1 MKTIYPF
8 DLVKLTT
15 LTIGSK
21 PETAYYKVL
30 ETGPILTVSFYNDI
44 VHIPVSCV
52 EDVISHYIIPYSN
65 FKYNKISTG
74 TPIQFIL
81 NNNKVFGMFLD
92 YTQYGLIVQYKSE
105 NLLIQPEDVVSIYI
119 DKQE

>member
-21 PETAYYKVL
+21 PETSYYKVL
-30 ETGPILTVSFYNDI
+30 ETGPILTVSFNNYI

-52 EDVISHYIIPYSN
+52 EDVISYYITPYNN
-65 FKYNKISTG
+65 FDYNKISTG

-81 NNNKVFGMFLD
+81 NNNKVFGIFLD

-105 NLLIQPEDVVSIYI
+105 NLLIQPNDVISVCI

>member
-21 PETAYYKVL
+21 PETSYYKVL
-30 ETGPILTVSFYNDI
+30 ETGPVLTVSFYNDI

-65 FKYNKISTG
+65 FEYNKYSSIK
-74 TPIQFIL
+74 L
-81 NNNKVFGMFLD
+81 NIINSINSVIYSFDNYTIYIYKVFFS
-92 YTQYGLIVQYKSE
+92 VK
-105 NLLIQPEDVVSIYI
+105 
-119 DKQE
+119 